1 MVVCIGCARRA
12 GEVRWWYVYKKV
24 IKIYILFKNKGTLQ
38 GTHVL
43 VPVAVVHRY
52 NRKHRKVLLD
62 FVVHTSII

>member
-24 IKIYILFKNKGTLQ
+24 IKIYRYFIF
-38 GTHVL
+38 THVL

-62 FVVHTSII
+62 FVVHKLVLYNNVV

>member
-1 MVVCIGCARRA
+1 M
-12 GEVRWWYVYKKV
+12 V
-24 IKIYILFKNKGTLQ
+24 IKKYILILFKNKGTLQ

-62 FVVHTSII
+62 FVVHANIPVLRDVFFLKIK

>member
-1 MVVCIGCARRA
+1 M
-12 GEVRWWYVYKKV
+12 V
-24 IKIYILFKNKGTLQ
+24 IKKYILILFKNKGTLQ

-62 FVVHTSII
+62 FVVHKLVLYNIV